1 MNESPRRDE
10 NTIRRMERRFINPV
24 LQSPYALILP
34 ALAICVCFSVIPAL
48 MALRNSFFNVDYVTG
63 VNQFVGL
70 ANYRSIFT
78 DRAFVQVFR
87 NTVVFTCF
95 TVLFGIPLAVLTAV
109 FLNANTPLR
118 NFTQG
123 VVFTPHIISSVSVSI
138 LWAFMMDPQ
147 FGILNYVLGLFGIRP
162 LMWLLSEKTSLLSI
176 IIVSVWKTLGYNV
189 LIVVSALQTIPQDVY
204 ESAMLDRSGPVKTFF
219 HITLPM
225 ISPFFVFLITTCVA
239 QTLNTFDLVR
249 LMTGGGPKNSSN
261 LMVYWIYETGFLHF
275 QVGKAMA
282 GAVIFML
289 FVGSLSILNF
299 TLVNRRAYYQ

>member
-1 MNESPRRDE
+1 MRRLE
-10 NTIRRMERRFINPV
+10 KRFLNPI

-63 VNQFVGL
+63 ANQFVGL

-87 NTVVFTCF
+87 NTVVFTFF
-95 TVLFGIPLAVLTAV
+95 TVIFGIPLAVLVAV
-109 FLNANTPLR
+109 FLSANTPLR

-123 VVFTPHIISSVSVSI
+123 VVFTPHIVSFASVGT
-138 LWAFMMDPQ
+138 LWTFMMDPQ
-147 FGILNYVLGLFGIRP
+147 FGILNYMLGLFGIRP

-189 LIVVSALQTIPQDVY
+189 LIVVSALQTIPRDVY
-204 ESAMLDRSGPVKTFF
+204 ESALLDRSGPVKTFF

-225 ISPFFVFLITTCVA
+225 ISSIFVFLITTCVA
-239 QTLNTFDLVR
+239 QTFNTFDLVR

-261 LMVYWIYETGFLHF
+261 LMVYWIYETGYLHF
-275 QVGKAMA
+275 RIGKAMA
-282 GAVIFML
+282 GAVVFLM
-289 FVGSLSILNF
+289 FVGTLSLLNF
-299 TLVNRRAYYQ
+299 TLASRRAHYQ

>member
-1 MNESPRRDE
+1 
-10 NTIRRMERRFINPV
+10 MEMRFVNPI
-24 LQSPYALILP
+24 LKSPYALILP

-48 MALRNSFFNVDYVTG
+48 MAFRNSFFSVDYVAG
-63 VNQFVGL
+63 VDRFAGM

-78 DRAFVQVFR
+78 DGAFIQVFR
-87 NTVVFTCF
+87 NTVVFTF
-95 TVLFGIPLAVLTAV
+95 FSAAFGIPLAVLTAV
-109 FLNANTPLR
+109 FLNSNSPLC

-123 VVFTPHIISSVSVSI
+123 VVFTPHVISFVSVST
-138 LWAFMMDPQ
+138 LWTFMMDPQ
-147 FGILNYVLGLFGIRP
+147 FGILNYALGLLGIRP
-162 LMWLLSEKTSLLSI
+162 LMWLLGENTSLPSI

-189 LIVVSALQTIPQDVY
+189 LIVVSALQTIPREVY
-204 ESAMLDRSGPVKTFF
+204 ESAMLDRSGPVRTFF

-261 LMVYWIYETGFLHF
+261 LMVYWIYETGYLHF

-282 GAVIFML
+282 GAVIFL
-289 FVGSLSILNF
+289 FFVGAVSLLNF
-299 TLVNRRAYYQ
+299 ALTSRRAYYQ